1 MNYTKWSSIFVTR
14 VLSKY
19 LGRIYWIEIHVCWSY
34 KNRKN
39 VWHKFH
45 NGKEKTRALIIWK
58 FIGWLLFAATILSW
72 RFFVFLLLAKI
83 IITPQLYRFSSP
95 VRKNQNSITPYITPD
110 RVSSTNDIRIKPINP
125 ITGNKKLPLIPIEH
139 RNPTSQRGGWIIL
152 CRTLRFV
159 VRYFATLYGQ
169 GCKRYIYAHVARWIS
184 KERTKPTIIYSAA
197 VNFAADSL
205 PTLVSSRA
213 KSAKQ
218 TRIQGVCSPGRVYVF
233 SFFPFLSLHLR
244 RVIFS
249 FPFSLS
255 VSLSPTL
262 LYLRISAFYLGLCTR
277 MYTEFPPFLHQ
288 LCSPRHTKILYD
300 VSRCKCLIKR
310 L

>member
-1 MNYTKWSSIFVTR
+1 M
-14 VLSKY
+14 
-19 LGRIYWIEIHVCWSY
+19 
-34 KNRKN
+34 RKKKR
-39 VWHKFH
+39 H
-45 NGKEKTRALIIWK
+45 LIIWK
-58 FIGWLLFAATILSW
+58 FIDWLLLATTILSW
-72 RFFVFLLLAKI
+72 RFFVFLLLKI
-83 IITPQLYRFSSP
+83 IITPQLYRFSLP
-95 VRKNQNSITPYITPD
+95 LHKNLNSITPYITLD

-125 ITGNKKLPLIPIEH
+125 ITRNKKLPLIPIEH
-139 RNPTSQRGGWIIL
+139 RNPTSQRAGWIIL

-218 TRIQGVCSPGRVYVF
+218 TRIQGVSSPGASIRFLLF
-233 SFFPFLSLHLR
+233 SLSLSPSSPRDFFLSL
-244 RVIFS
+244 
-249 FPFSLS
+249 FPFRFPFTYASLS
-255 VSLSPTL
+255 S
-262 LYLRISAFYLGLCTR
+262 YLRVLPQPLHAP
-277 MYTEFPPFLHQ
+277 MYTEFPSFLHK

-310 L
+310 S

>member
-218 TRIQGVCSPGRVYVF
+218 TRIQGVCSPGASIRFLLF
-233 SFFPFLSLHLR
+233 SLSLSPSSPRDFFLSL
-244 RVIFS
+244 
-249 FPFSLS
+249 FPFRFPFTYA
-255 VSLSPTL
+255 SLSP
-262 LYLRISAFYLGLCTR
+262 YLRVLPRPLHAHVHGVSSFSPPTLFSSAHKDFIR
-277 MYTEFPPFLHQ
+277 RFSMQMF
-288 LCSPRHTKILYD
+288 D
-300 VSRCKCLIKR
+300 
-310 L
+310 